1 LLTRKAPP
9 SEPGTA
15 SGNDADR
22 LLVEIAKEHGLPL
35 ITNEGYS
42 MNGIVDEKLRKR
54 AQDAGVQV
62 FTPREF
68 CQGKLDETE
77 EISAFL
83 QRFREQ
89 AVRYLEA
96 RQRELGPD
104 KGYEVISLMGAS
116 TTRTRVETCA
126 KPLKRAARTLRRR
139 DIIGRRVEVG

>member
-1 LLTRKAPP
+1 
-9 SEPGTA
+9 
-15 SGNDADR
+15 
-22 LLVEIAKEHGLPL
+22 
-35 ITNEGYS
+35 

-104 KGYEVISLMGAS
+104 KGYEVISLMDGYYRHILRGE
-116 TTRTRVETCA
+116 TEGRTSPVRLSVVT
-126 KPLKRAARTLRRR
+126 P
-139 DIIGRRVEVG
+139 